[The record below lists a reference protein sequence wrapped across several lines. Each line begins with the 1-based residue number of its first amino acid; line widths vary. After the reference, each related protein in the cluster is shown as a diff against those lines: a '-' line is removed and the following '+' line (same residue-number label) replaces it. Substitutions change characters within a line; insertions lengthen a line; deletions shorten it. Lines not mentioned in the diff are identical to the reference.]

1 MPELPLLRV
10 LFAPSG
16 QLSGDGQLRESI
28 YERRDRKGDDFP
40 IWYLPSNLVQK
51 FTLMGDGLEA
61 VVAQDPNIITW
72 LQLRFGGEVLNVK
85 LAIDELRKQ
94 ASALPP
100 TAPLAELD
108 TMIYKKSGCD

>member
-1 MPELPLLRV
+1 VPELPLLRV

-28 YERRDRKGDDFP
+28 YERRDRKGDDSP